1 MSAMQTMGFGHL
13 TVRYD
18 DRVLR
23 PRPWTLAQSLWAT
36 ELADDL
42 PPGPAL
48 ELCAGVGHI
57 GLVVAALVQR
67 DLVLVDADAHACDHA
82 RFNAAA
88 AGLSTAVD
96 VRHGR
101 MDEVLGIDE
110 RFPLI
115 VADPPWV
122 PTRDVPRYPD
132 DPRWAIDGGEDGLDL
147 ARTCLE
153 VTSRHLADGG
163 AAIVQLGTPAQAA
176 TLADEL
182 EERSDL
188 RLRIDEVRTV
198 ADANG
203 VLARLSRGA

>member
-1 MSAMQTMGFGHL
+1 MQTMGFGHL
-13 TVRYD
+13 TVQFD

-23 PRPWTLAQSLWAT
+23 PRPWTLAQSLWAA

-57 GLVVAALVQR
+57 GLALVALVRR
-67 DLVLVDADAHACDHA
+67 DLVLVDADANACDHA

-88 AGLSTAVD
+88 AGLRTTVD

-101 MDEVLGIDE
+101 MDAVLGIDE
-110 RFPLI
+110 RFPLV

-122 PTRDVPRYPD
+122 PSADIVRYPD
-132 DPRWAIDGGEDGLDL
+132 DPRWAIDGGDDGLDL

-153 VTSRHLADGG
+153 VTGRHLAEGG
-163 AAIVQLGTPAQAA
+163 VGVLQVGTRAQAA
-176 TLADEL
+176 ALSDHL
-182 EERSDL
+182 DGRSTIGL
-188 RLRIDEVRTV
+188 RVDEVRTV
-198 ADANG
+198 EDANG
-203 VLARLSRGA
+203 VLVRVSRPA